1 MRIIA
6 DRDQQQQ
13 SIKKYMPNNQNHK
26 RGFTLIELLVVI
38 AIIAILAAMLLPAL
52 AKAKAKAQATSC
64 LSNVKQLQIAVEMYC
79 GDNKETFPNNDTG
92 SLGGDAGPKAWI
104 QGDVQALGTSPAA
117 YLDNIKTG
125 VLYDYN
131 KSTDIYRCPA
141 SRAYLK
147 QTVFGATSQVPHN
160 RSYSISV
167 QLNCNYAVNDAAT
180 KKVTKTTA
188 VRRASGVFVFGEEN
202 QIGIDNGTLGTASL
216 ASAYYWNPP
225 TARHNGAMFSFVDG
239 HAEFWKWTGGL
250 VSINKT
256 YNSDDSLS
264 QRPNIYANPM
274 NPSTTTANDPDYLK
288 LAQALPDP

>member
-1 MRIIA
+1 MNTA
-6 DRDQQQQ
+6 VKKQ
-13 SIKKYMPNNQNHK
+13 S
-26 RGFTLIELLVVI
+26 GFTLIELLVVI

-52 AKAKAKAQATSC
+52 AKAKAKAQASSC
-64 LSNVKQLQIAVEMYC
+64 LNDVKQLQLAVEMYC
-79 GDNKETFPNNDTG
+79 GENKDAFPNNDTG
-92 SLGGDAGPKAWI
+92 ALGGDAGPNAWI
-104 QGDVQALGTSPAA
+104 QGDVQALGASPAA

-141 SRAYLK
+141 SHAYLK
-147 QTVFGATSQVPHN
+147 QTVFGTTTQVPHN

-167 QLNCNYAVNDAAT
+167 QLNCNYAKNDAYT
-180 KKVTKTTA
+180 KKVTKTTE
-188 VRRASGVFVFGEEN
+188 VRRTSNVFVFGEEN

-250 VSINKT
+250 IALNQSN
-256 YNSDDSLS
+256 NSDDTLS
-264 QRPNIYANPM
+264 QRSDIYKNPM
-274 NPSTTTANDPDYLK
+274 NPSTTSATDPDYVK